1 MAFSQFVILL
11 SCLIPSS
18 SIIMATIVNFIFD
31 INRLCHLGSQ
41 SLFVSALGT
50 KRLASEELAND
61 WDNKRLNPGNDN
73 YPLLVYIYDLL
84 NCFDILPKYF
94 MVLIFLFHLIADS
107 RH

>member
-18 SIIMATIVNFIFD
+18 SIIMATIFNFIFD
-31 INRLCHLGSQ
+31 INRLCYLGSQ

-73 YPLLVYIYDLL
+73 YPLSVYIYDLL